1 MKNFQKIVSLSLLD
15 KGILDKEIYLP
26 CFIDNRG
33 RQYYGT
39 LISPTFYKT
48 FRYLY
53 EFVDKKDIFN
63 LKNSKFYQ
71 RIIKYS
77 YILEEFNADDEKKYF
92 MIVLFIEIG
101 KFFIKNKKEL
111 FIKTEDIII
120 SGLNNYK
127 NKNKDIDKEELYY
140 LNKIYFILDNII
152 ISNKLE
158 DTIIFKD
165 ATASGLQNYGIMLGY
180 KDEMLKYINIDGKD

>member
-1 MKNFQKIVSLSLLD
+1 
-15 KGILDKEIYLP
+15 
-26 CFIDNRG
+26 
-33 RQYYGT
+33 
-39 LISPTFYKT
+39 
-48 FRYLY
+48 
-53 EFVDKKDIFN
+53 
-63 LKNSKFYQ
+63 
-71 RIIKYS
+71 
-77 YILEEFNADDEKKYF
+77 

-180 KDEMLKYINIDGKD
+180 KDEMLKYINIDGED

>member
-71 RIIKYS
+71 RIIEYS

>member
-180 KDEMLKYINIDGKD
+180 KDEMLKYINIDGED